1 VKSVIKL
8 NITDV
13 YKTVVDQATNN
24 GWFYVFYAPMW
35 FKIKKPPEGRRIN
48 IYKAQTFIKLL
59 LVSDQQRLRSGDQ

>member
-1 VKSVIKL
+1 MKSVIKL

-35 FKIKKPPEGRRIN
+35 FKIKKPPGGRFNKI
-48 IYKAQTFIKLL
+48 
-59 LVSDQQRLRSGDQ
+59 VVGQRPTTA